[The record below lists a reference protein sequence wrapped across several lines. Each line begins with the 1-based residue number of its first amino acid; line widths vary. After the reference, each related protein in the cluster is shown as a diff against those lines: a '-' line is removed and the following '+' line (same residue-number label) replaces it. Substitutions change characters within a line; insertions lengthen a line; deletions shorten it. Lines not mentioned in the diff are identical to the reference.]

1 MLGCV
6 KTGAALRCLQ
16 SISYHDRSIVLCSLT
31 THENPCFVKIM
42 EHRARQPTSQPAG
55 LSLWTRILTWLT
67 TSPWRNDP
75 PLMLPVSDHLSS
87 LQSTGWLVR
96 QASPRN
102 FVIWRGERLYSRP
115 RPLIVL
121 PDQRIF
127 LGTVERSAVAVALSE
142 PVLLQVHN
150 DASKEELDRID
161 NLARELGFAGG
172 ILEFKE
178 QLLIANQKIQGALTS
193 YGGRSAFYRR

>member
-1 MLGCV
+1 
-6 KTGAALRCLQ
+6 
-16 SISYHDRSIVLCSLT
+16 
-31 THENPCFVKIM
+31 M

-102 FVIWRGERLYSRP
+102 FVIWRGEKLSGRSKS
-115 RPLIVL
+115 LIVL
-121 PDQRIF
+121 PDRQF
-127 LGTVERSAVAVALSE
+127 SLGTVERSAVAVALSE
-142 PVLLQVHN
+142 PVLLQAQD
-150 DASKEELDRID
+150 DASEEELDRMD
-161 NLARELGFAGG
+161 DLAHELGFAGG
-172 ILEFKE
+172 TVEFKE
-178 QLLIANQKIQGALTS
+178 QLLVANQKIQDALTS